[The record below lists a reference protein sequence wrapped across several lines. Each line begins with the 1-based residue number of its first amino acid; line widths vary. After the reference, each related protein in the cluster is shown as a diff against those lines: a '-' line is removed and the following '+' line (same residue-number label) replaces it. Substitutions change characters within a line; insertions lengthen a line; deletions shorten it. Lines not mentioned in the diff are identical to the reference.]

1 MDNNPE
7 MKKPEERNE
16 AELLRELVDREKK
29 NARVSWIIAAALI
42 VLTAVLLIAVVVL
55 IPSLTRTL
63 DQAYDTLSDTQTM
76 VLQAQ
81 ESLNTL
87 DTLAEEAQKS
97 FGTVNALAEEA
108 QKAFDTVNA
117 LADQAE
123 DSLAGINT
131 MVDGVNEL
139 VKENTEALS
148 DTVKK
153 LNAVDFEKLQ
163 QAIEDL
169 SGAVGILNRLFGR
182 G

>member
-7 MKKPEERNE
+7 TKKPEERNE

-42 VLTAVLLIAVVVL
+42 VLTALMLITMVLL

-63 DQAYDTLSDTQTM
+63 NQAYDTLSDTQTM
-76 VLQAQ
+76 VKQAQ
-81 ESLNTL
+81 ESLDTL

-97 FGTVNALAEEA
+97 FGTVNKLAS
-108 QKAFDTVNA
+108 
-117 LADQAE
+117 QAE
-123 DSLAGINT
+123 SSLEGINT
-131 MVDGVNEL
+131 MVEGVNDL
-139 VKENTEALS
+139 VQENTQALS

-153 LNAVDFEKLQ
+153 LNSVDFEKLQ
-163 QAIEDL
+163 QTIEDL
-169 SGAVGILNRLFGR
+169 SQAVAPLVRLFGR